1 MADPHDTADDEAVVV
16 VVDVVVDAVVP
27 LVCLVTGPGE
37 TCRGHRDTSHR
48 SRNHRKSS
56 HHSY

>member
-1 MADPHDTADDEAVVV
+1 MADPHDTADDDDQDV
-16 VVDVVVDAVVP
+16 VVVDAVVP

-37 TCRGHRDTSHR
+37 ACTGHRDTSHQ
-48 SRNHRKSS
+48 SHNHRKSS

>member
-1 MADPHDTADDEAVVV
+1 MGCLMADPHDTADDDAVVV
-16 VVDVVVDAVVP
+16 DVDAVVP

-48 SRNHRKSS
+48 SHNHRKSS

>member
-1 MADPHDTADDEAVVV
+1 MADPHDTADDDAVVV
-16 VVDVVVDAVVP
+16 DVDAVVP

>member
-1 MADPHDTADDEAVVV
+1 MADPHDTADAV
-16 VVDVVVDAVVP
+16 VVVDAVVP

-37 TCRGHRDTSHR
+37 ACTGHRDTSLR
-48 SRNHRKSS
+48 SHNHRKSS